1 MENTA
6 PVTIDEKKYAEAK
19 RQVAALKGFYI
30 HLFVF
35 VCVML
40 GLLGINVATKSEWW
54 VQWPLLGWGLGL
66 AGHAVGV
73 FMPTKH
79 VGRDWEERKIK
90 ERLAKM

>member
-1 MENTA
+1 MENATTA
-6 PVTIDEKKYAEAK
+6 DDKKYAEAK

-40 GLLGINVATKSEWW
+40 GLLGINMATKSEWW
-54 VQWPLLGWGLGL
+54 VQWPLLGWGLGIV
-66 AGHAVGV
+66 GHAISV
-73 FMPTKH
+73 FMPNHH

>member
-1 MENTA
+1 MENPSTA
-6 PVTIDEKKYAEAK
+6 DDKKYAEAK
-19 RQVAALKGFYI
+19 RQVAALKGFYV

-54 VQWPLLGWGLGL
+54 VQWPFLGWGLGIL
-66 AGHAVGV
+66 GHAIGV
-73 FMPTKH
+73 FMPINR